1 MLTYFPDAASPLLC
15 TDDTNGELWVI
26 NGGWNLKL
34 DGEEAIIVLTGER
47 IKVGKA
53 ERLTRD
59 EFEKKYPNFGY

>member
-1 MLTYFPDAASPLLC
+1 MLTYFPDATLLC
-15 TDDTNGELWVI
+15 TDDTDGELWVI

-34 DGEEAIIVLTGER
+34 DGEEATVVMTGKR